1 MIAETDKKWSRIIAF
16 FGLILLL
23 IYLAS
28 ILTPIVLSSR
38 PALPINKL
46 MSNMKQIGTSLM
58 IYYTDYD
65 GLLPNTQTR
74 DQLITALEP
83 YTKNPQLFEPVQDNF
98 HLPIQFNAN
107 LAGVN
112 IDLPKGIPLADK
124 TNFLP
129 PSQAVMLYAII
140 TKKDESPAFFT
151 YADTSTKALPQRKP
165 FNPAD
170 IFAPQFHRSGTLLQG
185 QRRTK

>member
-1 MIAETDKKWSRIIAF
+1 MKALKIAF
-16 FGLILLL
+16 FLGGAFVIF
-23 IYLAS
+23 I
-28 ILTPIVLSSR
+28 IVYTLVDVFHCAHIAATKTQMLSN
-38 PALPINKL
+38 L
-46 MSNMKQIGTSLM
+46 KQIGTSLM

-107 LAGVN
+107 LAGVK
-112 IDLPKGIPLADK
+112 IDDPKGIPLANK

-140 TKKDESPAFFT
+140 TKSDEPPAIFT
-151 YADTSTKALPQRKP
+151 YADTSTKALPQGKP

-170 IFAPQFHRSGTLLQG
+170 IFAPQFDRSGTLLQG